1 MAVTRFAPSPTG
13 YLHIGGARTALF
25 SLLWARKS
33 GGKFILRIEDTD
45 QSRNTPTAAKQVM
58 DDLHWL
64 GINWDYGPEV
74 GGPAE
79 PYFQSQR
86 KAIYEKYVNQ
96 LIEQGKAYYCFD
108 TPEELE
114 EMRKKTAA
122 QKKNFLYPRPARFPD
137 SKEVQ
142 QARRQGKPVAV
153 RFCMT
158 DEEIIVD
165 DVIRG
170 QVKFSGK
177 EISDFIILKS
187 DGFPTYHF
195 ACVVDDELMGV
206 THVLRGQE
214 HLMNTPGH
222 IALQKAFGFKTPL
235 YAHLSVTVSEGG
247 GKMSKRDRAKVLKD
261 AIKKAQNLDMEEL
274 AAIGGIS
281 VGQLEEFLTG
291 DSTPDSP
298 AIDAMAE
305 FLNIELP
312 EVNIV
317 DFSKN
322 GYLPQALVN
331 FIAFLGYNPPVE
343 KEILTMAEL
352 IDTFDPSRFN
362 KTNSLF
368 DRKKLLSFN
377 MEHIKLLGEEELLK
391 RYKDFLKGTNSPA
404 AAADDK
410 LLLRIIKAGAG
421 ARTLAEIEQK
431 SRFLFIDAEK
441 VEYNEKDVEK
451 VLLKNNGDG
460 LTMLAE
466 LKKRLS
472 QLEVVSEKAIED
484 MLRGLAEEKKAG
496 LGKVAQP
503 LRLAICGT
511 TVSLP
516 IFDSVDMLGIE
527 ETIKRIDRTVS
538 KFSPMC
544 EKE

>member
-1 MAVTRFAPSPTG
+1 MAITRFAPSPTG

-45 QSRNTPTAAKQVM
+45 RSRNTPTAAKQVM

-64 GINWDYGPEV
+64 GINWDWGPEV

-96 LIEQGKAYYCFD
+96 FIEQGKAYYCFD

-114 EMRKKTAA
+114 EMRKKVAA
-122 QKKNFLYPRPARFPD
+122 QKKNFLYPRLARFPD
-137 SKEVQ
+137 SKEVE

-165 DVIRG
+165 DIIRG
-170 QVKFSGK
+170 RVKFSGK
-177 EISDFIILKS
+177 DISDFIILKS

-222 IALQKAFGFKTPL
+222 IALQRALGFKTPV
-235 YAHLSVTVSEGG
+235 YAHMSVTVSEGG

-281 VGQLEEFLTG
+281 VGELEEFLTG
-291 DSTPDSP
+291 DAIPDQP

-312 EVNIV
+312 EVNII
-317 DFSKN
+317 DFLRS
-322 GYLPQALVN
+322 GYLPEAIVN
-331 FIAFLGYNPPVE
+331 FLALLGYSPPVE

-377 MEHIKLLGEEELLK
+377 MEHIKLLSEEELLK

-451 VLLKNNGDG
+451 VLLKNSGDG

-472 QLEVVSEKAIED
+472 QLELVSEKAIED
-484 MLRGLAEEKKAG
+484 MLRRLAEEKKAG

-511 TVSLP
+511 TVSLS

-544 EKE
+544 KKE